1 MYRRIFPRGAQ
12 CVSASSVTRN
22 GVSRC
27 SIRSWSSAQVLK
39 SPIVELRE
47 YSLHP
52 EHAVSYMSATND
64 AADLRKRLVPLRF
77 FSLPETGGQLNV
89 ATHAYYY
96 GGGHQERDEKRGIQA
111 QDEDWKNYV
120 GTIRP
125 HVHTQSSLIFVEAPS
140 IVDDFEAV
148 SGLAKV
154 PDSKAGK
161 DCILEIRRYKLKL
174 GYDTVPRFLE
184 LYGNG
189 LPSKLEAEGNDPT
202 TSLVTLLYSEVG
214 RLNEVIEIWRHGNGT
229 AAMEQSR
236 VAARAA
242 NEWRSAI
249 AGIADLA
256 IEFTST
262 IHKPAAF
269 SPIK

>member
-1 MYRRIFPRGAQ
+1 MTRICG
-12 CVSASSVTRN
+12 SGGSH
-22 GVSRC
+22 
-27 SIRSWSSAQVLK
+27 IRSWSSARVIK

-47 YSLHP
+47 YHIYP
-52 EHAVSYMSATND
+52 EHAVSYMMATND
-64 AADLRKRLVPLRF
+64 AADLRARLVPLRL
-77 FSLPETGGQLNV
+77 FSLPETGGLLNV

-111 QDEDWKNYV
+111 QDGDWKKYV

-125 HVHTQSSLIFVEAPS
+125 YVHTQSSLIFVEASS
-140 IVDDFEAV
+140 IVDNFEAI

-154 PDSKAGK
+154 PEYEVGE
-161 DCILEIRRYKLKL
+161 DCILELRRYRLKL

-189 LPSKLEAEGNDPT
+189 LPSKLQAKGNDPT
-202 TSLVTLLYSEVG
+202 TSLVTLLYSDVG

-236 VAARAA
+236 VAARATH
-242 NEWRSAI
+242 EWRSAI